1 MDSVVE
7 AVGVKLQEYL
17 VWLVKYFGVE
27 ESKFEEN
34 WGKLMAF
41 LENFKIHLTSNFKAQ
56 EQKAER
62 ILQEA
67 RIKIK

>member
-7 AVGVKLQEYL
+7 AVGVKLEEYL

-56 EQKAER
+56 E
-62 ILQEA
+62 
-67 RIKIK
+67 